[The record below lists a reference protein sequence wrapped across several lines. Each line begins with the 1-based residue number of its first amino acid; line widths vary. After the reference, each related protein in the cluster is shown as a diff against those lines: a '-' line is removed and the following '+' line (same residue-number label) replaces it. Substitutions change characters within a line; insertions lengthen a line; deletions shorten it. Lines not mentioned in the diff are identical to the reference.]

1 MFWPVEAVRRAPE
14 VLGELCVSFC
24 FFFSSRRRHTRCSR
38 DWSSDVCSSD
48 LIGGFLFGAIG
59 RLPRP
64 GDQVAVKGA
73 VFEIVEVEGRRVG
86 TVRVL
91 RRGSGAEA

>member
-1 MFWPVEAVRRAPE
+1 MAPIIAGSVPIRE
-14 VLGELCVSFC
+14 VNSAFGLDLGDEDY
-24 FFFSSRRRHTRCSR
+24 TT
-38 DWSSDVCSSD
+38 
-48 LIGGFLFGAIG
+48 IGGFLFGAIG

-73 VFEIVEVEGRRVG
+73 VFEIVEVDGRRVG

-91 RRGSGAEA
+91 RRGPGGEA